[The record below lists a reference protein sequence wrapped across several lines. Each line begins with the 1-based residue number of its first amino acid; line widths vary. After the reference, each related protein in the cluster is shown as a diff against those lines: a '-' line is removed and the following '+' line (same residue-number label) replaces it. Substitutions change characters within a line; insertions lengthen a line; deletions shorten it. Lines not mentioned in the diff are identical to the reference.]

1 VELPGHEFLVPDN
14 VRGEV
19 KSTGEA
25 QMVAEAVRDGRLQ
38 AVSLTSEQELSMFG
52 ALTSS
57 RLLGVG
63 ECAAL
68 TLAVCRG
75 LVIAVDDKEARRRAV
90 AMYGFGRFV
99 GTAELVVAAIRGGLI
114 GVAEADAIKRC
125 WQEQFRFRL
134 GFGSFGE
141 VV

>member
-1 VELPGHEFLVPDN
+1 MPDN
-14 VRGEV
+14 VCGEV
-19 KSTGEA
+19 TSPGDA
-25 QMVAEAVRDGRLQ
+25 QMVAEAVRDGRLR
-38 AVSLTSEQELSMFG
+38 AVSLKSEQELLMFE
-52 ALTSS
+52 ALTMS

-68 TLAVCRG
+68 TLAVCRE
-75 LVIAVDDKEARRRAV
+75 LVIAVDDRGARRRAV
-90 AMYGFGRFV
+90 AMYGFERFV
-99 GTAELVVAAIRGGLI
+99 GTADLVVAAIRCGLI
-114 GVAEADAIKRC
+114 GVAEADAMKRC